1 MGTEAYSLLRRGP
14 LQADAKLL
22 QLERYRTSVI
32 CVLKIYLLAGME
44 FGSCEQRDLDHKQEP
59 YTDHDFRYQAVMV
72 PLVCVFSSLGKPR
85 KLPTGDKQNIETTEP
100 TMIYTAGEDAKRPE
114 QADMHEWKALIE
126 KAIQFFERMNR
137 WSVAAKKSRDVV
149 SRLYE
154 ASKVLSSDE
163 FEHSLSAQ
171 VQSIRVNNPSLN
183 LGTVVNS
190 ETDQIDAFENTQLPY
205 SISDMMTEDI
215 WGLSPN
221 GAAAMN
227 NFWFDDMMWD
237 VPVADIDMFEN
248 TGNGLSYSELD
259 WLASLDTQTGS
270 DQTWQFQQ

>member
-1 MGTEAYSLLRRGP
+1 MNY
-14 LQADAKLL
+14 
-22 QLERYRTSVI
+22 
-32 CVLKIYLLAGME
+32 
-44 FGSCEQRDLDHKQEP
+44 
-59 YTDHDFRYQAVMV
+59 RYQAVMV
-72 PLVCVFSSLGKPR
+72 PLVCVFSSLSKQR
-85 KLPTGDKQNIETTEP
+85 KQSTDDKDDTETTES
-100 TMIYTAGEDAKRPE
+100 TTTNATGGDGKRRE
-114 QADMHEWKALIE
+114 HAEMDEWQALIE
-126 KAIQFFERMNR
+126 KAIHFFERMNR

-154 ASKVLSSDE
+154 ASKVLASDE

-171 VQSIRVNNPSLN
+171 VQAIRVNNAPLN
-183 LGTVVNS
+183 LGTVVDNRI
-190 ETDQIDAFENTQLPY
+190 DQANTYVNTQLPY
-205 SISDMMTEDI
+205 SASDMMTEDI

-237 VPVADIDMFEN
+237 VPVTDIDMFEN

-270 DQTWQFQQ
+270 NQDWQFQQ